1 MTTAAE
7 PSAEA
12 ATLRARLEAALP
24 ARAHALEADPR
35 REAALRLF
43 NGHLEGWPGLVVDLY
58 GRSLVLHWHGRA
70 EGGPLSD
77 GSLPEGAL
85 SEVSL
90 SEGSLPSGDPGRLDP
105 AAPAPWATAL
115 AFYREALPWLEA
127 VLLKERR
134 ADDAAERHGRL
145 LFGERPQDWVR
156 EAGLRYA
163 LDLDGGHDCGLYLDT
178 RRLRAWLRAHLAG
191 ARVLNCFAYTGSL
204 GLAALAGGAAQVLQL
219 DRSRAALNLAK
230 RSYTLNGLPIHRP
243 DFLQADFW
251 DACARLRRQEQRFD
265 AVILDPPHLT
275 QGPRGRADLAD
286 GGLALINKV
295 RPLVADGGR
304 LVVVNNALYLSGRS
318 YMDTLDRVCAD
329 GYLELAETIG
339 VDEDCRGYATTQVPG
354 DLPDPAPFAH
364 STKIAVLAV
373 RRKDGRGVGE

>member
-1 MTTAAE
+1 MTTTAD

-12 ATLRARLEAALP
+12 ASLRARLEAALR
-24 ARAHALEADPR
+24 ARADALEADPR

-43 NGHLEGWPGLVVDLY
+43 NGHLEGWPGLVVDRY

-70 EGGPLSD
+70 EGAGEHRAAGELQTEGTQAAQDPD
-77 GSLPEGAL
+77 G
-85 SEVSL
+85 
-90 SEGSLPSGDPGRLDP
+90 LDP
-105 AAPAPWATAL
+105 AAPTPWATAL

-145 LFGERPQDWVR
+145 LFGDRPQDWVR

-243 DFLQADFW
+243 DFFQADFW

-304 LVVVNNALYLSGRS
+304 LVVVNNALYLSGRAF
-318 YMDTLDRVCAD
+318 MDTLDRVCAD

-339 VDEDCRGYATTQVPG
+339 VDEDCRGYGATLVPG

-364 STKIAVLAV
+364 SSKIAVLAV
-373 RRKDGRGVGE
+373 RRKDGRGAENR